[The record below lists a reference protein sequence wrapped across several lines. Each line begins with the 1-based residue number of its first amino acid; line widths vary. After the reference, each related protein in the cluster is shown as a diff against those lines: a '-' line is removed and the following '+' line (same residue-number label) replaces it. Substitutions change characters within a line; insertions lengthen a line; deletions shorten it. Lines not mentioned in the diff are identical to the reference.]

1 MPRFAKKNSTR
12 IDILKKMF
20 SELKK
25 NHESECVEIN
35 EVEIKDIPDF
45 ESLKEDDYN
54 ELIESYLYEV
64 AYNDKLPAFK
74 DVRKINFDFENCFVD
89 EEAAKADL
97 NHLQDGTALLW
108 AYAGGDWEMPVA
120 FVLYLDPN
128 NKIRGYVPSD
138 GNVYCHECKTAWG
151 SCDCGSEEP
160 EEEPEFDYPK
170 MYADVC
176 NRIQTK

>member
-35 EVEIKDIPDF
+35 EVEIKDIPNF

-74 DVRKINFDFENCFVD
+74 DVRKINFDFENCFACPMD
-89 EEAAKADL
+89 
-97 NHLQDGTALLW
+97 N
-108 AYAGGDWEMPVA
+108 
-120 FVLYLDPN
+120 LD
-128 NKIRGYVPSD
+128 
-138 GNVYCHECKTAWG
+138 
-151 SCDCGSEEP
+151 
-160 EEEPEFDYPK
+160 
-170 MYADVC
+170 
-176 NRIQTK
+176 